1 MRRSQAPLASRT
13 RSVTEATVALVRAR
27 VRVRVRGATR
37 ERSCLLVRRSR
48 HREESYL

>member
-27 VRVRVRGATR
+27 VRGATR
-37 ERSCLLVRRSR
+37 EQSCLLVRHSR
-48 HREESYL
+48 HREEAYM

>member
-27 VRVRVRGATR
+27 VRVRGTTR
-37 ERSCLLVRRSR
+37 EQSCLLVRHSR